1 MRSNGNL
8 EQLSALELANEIKS
22 KAVSPLE
29 VITYFEERIKGRN
42 PSLNAFVYEK
52 FDYAKKE
59 AAKLTKRL
67 CKDSPRLGV
76 FFGVPFALKDFLPS
90 KKGWQCSHGGV
101 KSYMRT
107 DTEDST
113 FCSAMERAGGIAIG
127 KTNAPA
133 FGFSGTCDN
142 VLYGPTANPFNTL
155 YNSGGSSG
163 GSAAAVADGLVPIAE
178 GGDGGGSIRIPSA
191 WCSCYGFK
199 ASVGTV
205 PQVIRPD
212 GWAASHP
219 FCVNGGIT
227 KTVDDA
233 AALLTLMA
241 RYDPRDPHSVPHRK
255 KDYPRLAD
263 ASIEGMRIGFT
274 PDFGI
279 FPVEDEIF
287 EITRRAALA
296 FSEAGA
302 KVSYIKPKI
311 PYTANELA
319 ELWCLSISIDTAI
332 ELADL
337 KRNGLDLLGD
347 HRDELP
353 EAFCYWNERAAKTTV
368 FDYYRF
374 HEIRTALLDMQ
385 EDIFSDYDIILSPV
399 TVCGPV
405 LNAKKFGATEGPEE
419 VNGVTLERRIGYC
432 ETFIENFTGNPAASV
447 PIGLTVK
454 GLPAGMQIIGRKFRD
469 EDVLAVSK
477 TFERLRP
484 WRQYYKT
491 AHDRTV

>member
-1 MRSNGNL
+1 MKHDDRL
-8 EQLSALELANEIKS
+8 ELLSALELANAIKS
-22 KAVSPLE
+22 KAVTPLE
-29 VITYFEERIKGRN
+29 VITYFEERIARRN
-42 PSLNAFVYEK
+42 PSLNAFVYGK
-52 FDYAKKE
+52 FEYAKKE
-59 AAKLTKRL
+59 ASKLSEMIMKGR
-67 CKDSPRLGV
+67 KLGV
-76 FFGVPFALKDFLPS
+76 FAGVPFALKDFLPS
-90 KKGWQCSHGGV
+90 KKGWPSSHGGV
-101 KSYMRT
+101 ASYTRI
-107 DTEDST
+107 DAENSA
-113 FCSAMERAGGIAIG
+113 FCEAMERAEGIAVG

-142 VLYGPTANPFNTL
+142 VLYGPTANPFNPS

-178 GGDGGGSIRIPSA
+178 GGDGGGSIRIPAA
-191 WCSCYGFK
+191 WCNCYGFK

-219 FCVNGGIT
+219 YCMNGAIT

-233 AALLTLMA
+233 AALLNLMA
-241 RYDPRDPHSVPHRK
+241 RYDPRDPHSIPQRK
-255 KDYPRLAD
+255 KDYLKLAD
-263 ASIEGMRIGFT
+263 RSIEGMKIGFT

-279 FPVEDEIF
+279 FPVEDEIADLT
-287 EITRRAALA
+287 EKAALA

-332 ELADL
+332 ELAEL
-337 KRNGLDLLGD
+337 KANGLDLPGD

-353 EAFCYWNERAAKTTV
+353 EAFCRWNELAAKTTI

-374 HEIRTALLDMQ
+374 HEVRTALLDAQ
-385 EDIFSDYDIILSPV
+385 EDIFSEYDIIVSPV

-405 LNAKKFGATEGPEE
+405 KNAQVRGMTEGPEK
-419 VNGVTLERRIGYC
+419 VKGVSLERRIGYC

-447 PIGLTVK
+447 PAGFTSN
-454 GLPAGMQIIGRKFRD
+454 GLPAGMQIIARRFRD

-484 WRQYYKT
+484 WRQCYKA
-491 AHDRTV
+491 AHDRQL